1 MRDLV
6 IDIMEAIEQGQLS
19 FREIATKFNVPLGWV
34 DIANGELLQQ
44 YVNDNWYDD
53 QFELSE

>member
-19 FREIATKFNVPLGWV
+19 FREIATKFNVPMGWV